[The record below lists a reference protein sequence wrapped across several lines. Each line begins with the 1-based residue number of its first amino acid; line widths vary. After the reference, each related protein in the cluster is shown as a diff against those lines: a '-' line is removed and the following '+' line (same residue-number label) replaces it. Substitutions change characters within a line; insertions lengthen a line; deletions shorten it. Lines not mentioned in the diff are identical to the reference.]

1 MMAVTYRLDP
11 RTVAYL
17 APPPFHRMLLKL
29 TRKEEEEKKNDITID
44 MLQPCR

>member
-1 MMAVTYRLDP
+1 MMPTQPNESSDIEW
-11 RTVAYL
+11 TCT
-17 APPPFHRMLLKL
+17 FRMLLKL